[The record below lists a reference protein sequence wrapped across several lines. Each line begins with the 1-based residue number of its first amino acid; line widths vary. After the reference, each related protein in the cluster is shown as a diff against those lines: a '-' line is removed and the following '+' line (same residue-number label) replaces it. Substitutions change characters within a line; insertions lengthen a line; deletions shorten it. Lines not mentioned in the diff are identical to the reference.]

1 MPPSLSRALPLL
13 LLACATPTAP
23 TAPPA
28 PPAAPLPPPTPT
40 GVVTGQRAPALDL
53 LRLDE
58 TGRWRLADLTVP
70 DAAPQGVL
78 VSFMASWCGPCAASL
93 PTLAALER
101 DNPGLT
107 IVTIATDDSPAGQSA
122 ELHKVRAAGIQ
133 GPVLAG
139 EAQINAQ
146 WVGTG
151 GSVPRYVFVART
163 GDIIAQD
170 RGFGDNVKGLMPRQ
184 VARTLAAATA
194 PPTATTPTETP
205 R

>member
-1 MPPSLSRALPLL
+1 MPPSLSRVLPLL

-23 TAPPA
+23 VAPP
-28 PPAAPLPPPTPT
+28 PAPLPPPTPG
-40 GVVTGQRAPALDL
+40 GVVTGQHAPALDL
-53 LRLDE
+53 ARLGE
-58 TGRWRLADLTVP
+58 EGRWRLSDVTVP
-70 DAAPQGVL
+70 GSAPQGVV
-78 VSFMASWCGPCAASL
+78 VSFMASWCGPCTASL
-93 PTLAALER
+93 PTLAALEHV
-101 DNPGLT
+101 NPGLT
-107 IVTIATDDSPAGQSA
+107 IVTVATDDTPAGQSA

-139 EAQINAQ
+139 EPQTNAQ

-151 GSVPRYVFVART
+151 GSVPRYVFVARN

-184 VARTLAAATA
+184 AARTLAAATA
-194 PPTATTPTETP
+194 EVP

>member
-1 MPPSLSRALPLL
+1 MPPSLSRPLPLLL
-13 LLACATPTAP
+13 LLACAGAA
-23 TAPPA
+23 APPA
-28 PPAAPLPPPTPT
+28 PPAPPLPPPTPT

-53 LRLDE
+53 ERLDE
-58 TGRWRLADLTVP
+58 AGRWRLADLTVP
-70 DAAPQGVL
+70 DAPPQGVL

-93 PTLAALER
+93 PTLAALEH

-107 IVTIATDDSPAGQSA
+107 IVTIATDNNAAGQSA

-139 EAQINAQ
+139 EPQTNAQ

-151 GSVPRYVFVART
+151 GSVPRYVFVSRN

-170 RGFGDNVKGLMPRQ
+170 KGFGDNVKGLMPRQ
-184 VARTLAAATA
+184 VARMLAAATA
-194 PPTATTPTETP
+194 GAPQTEAP